1 MPLPWRSSTQM
12 RTTLEP
18 AVIIPR
24 IQGQANDLHPAVI
37 LFVLVVG
44 GAIFGILGII
54 LSVPVTATAVRLTR
68 YFFGRASGEPPGL
81 RGEEPAA
88 DVAEE
93 AAAASS

>member
-1 MPLPWRSSTQM
+1 MLVGPIGVIAVIVGFFIAQQ
-12 RTTLEP
+12 LEN

-54 LSVPVTATAVRLTR
+54 LSVPVTATVVRLTT
-68 YFFGRASGEPPGL
+68 YFFGRASGEPPGDPSRL
-81 RGEEPAA
+81 DAA
-88 DVAEE
+88 I
-93 AAAASS
+93 S

>member
-1 MPLPWRSSTQM
+1 
-12 RTTLEP
+12 
-18 AVIIPR
+18 
-24 IQGQANDLHPAVI
+24 VI

-81 RGEEPAA
+81 RGDEPGPDPVDEPAA
-88 DVAEE
+88 GTAVT
-93 AAAASS
+93 SS